1 MKYEDWEVMNN
12 AEQERRKR
20 GRESGPE
27 VDCCQLDDR
36 VRNGHRPRRRTVRD
50 NFGKLRGLA

>member
-12 AEQERRKR
+12 AEQQHRRRK
-20 GRESGPE
+20 SGTE
-27 VDCCQLDDR
+27 VDRIQLAYCTPNR
-36 VRNGHRPRRRTVRD
+36 PRPRRRTVRD